1 MIKENNKVI
10 NKALTTVSPEDR
22 FQSVTLDFLRSLPE
36 LDVDNNKNHLMAGL
50 YAVGFDVE
58 KKIDRVDNVNI
69 RYRHSPIHVRETTI
83 FQGQLRNEYPYKS
96 IYKNHDVL
104 DVDARN
110 HKNSREFGIIVEML
124 QSESK
129 KIVTDL
135 PYDVPDYLGVE
146 VGEKNFN
153 RSPEEKKRYLVINPR
168 ELGLS
173 ELLEQVSLFESP
185 FEEGQKENE

>member
-1 MIKENNKVI
+1 MTKENNKVV
-10 NKALTTVSPEDR
+10 NKSVNAVSPEDR

-36 LDVDNNKNHLMAGL
+36 LDVDNNKNHLMAAL

-69 RYRHSPIHVRETTI
+69 RYHHSPMHVRETTI
-83 FQGQLRNEYPYKS
+83 FQGQLRSDYPYQS

-135 PYDVPDYLGVE
+135 PYEIPDYEGVK
-146 VGEKNFN
+146 GQSEKNYN
-153 RSPEEKKRYLVINPR
+153 RSSEEKARYVVINPQD
-168 ELGLS
+168 LSLS
-173 ELLEQVSLFESP
+173 ELMKQDTLFESP
-185 FEEGQKENE
+185 FEEDK

>member
-1 MIKENNKVI
+1 MNQSISN
-10 NKALTTVSPEDR
+10 LSPEDKYK
-22 FQSVTLDFLRSLPE
+22 SVTIDFLRSLPE
-36 LDVDNNKNHLMAGL
+36 LDVDNNKNHLMAAL
-50 YAVGFDVE
+50 HVIGFDVS
-58 KKIDRVDNVNI
+58 KKTDRVEGVLV
-69 RYRHSPIHVRETTI
+69 RYRHSPMHVRETTI
-83 FQGQLRNEYPYKS
+83 FQGQLRSDYPYKS
-96 IYKNHDVL
+96 IYKSLDVL
-104 DVDARN
+104 DIDARN

-185 FEEGQKENE
+185 FEEGQKEDE

>member
-1 MIKENNKVI
+1 
-10 NKALTTVSPEDR
+10 
-22 FQSVTLDFLRSLPE
+22 
-36 LDVDNNKNHLMAGL
+36 MAAL

-69 RYRHSPIHVRETTI
+69 RYRHSPMHVRETTI
-83 FQGQLRNEYPYKS
+83 FQGQLRSDYPYKS

-110 HKNSREFGIIVEML
+110 HKNSREFGIIVEIL

-129 KIVTDL
+129 KIVFKAPTGSGKTIIVTDL

-146 VGEKNFN
+146 AGEKNFN
-153 RSPEEKKRYLVINPR
+153 RSTEEKKRYLVINPR
-168 ELGLS
+168 ELSLS

-185 FEEGQKENE
+185 FEEGQKESE

>member
-10 NKALTTVSPEDR
+10 NKSLTTVSPEDR

-69 RYRHSPIHVRETTI
+69 RYRHSPMHVRETTI
-83 FQGQLRNEYPYKS
+83 FQGQLRSNYPYKS

-110 HKNSREFGIIVEML
+110 PNNGKEFNVVVEML
-124 QSESK
+124 QAESK
-129 KIVTDL
+129 KVVTDL
-135 PYDVPDYLGVE
+135 PFDVPDYEGVNG
-146 VGEKNFN
+146 VSEKNYN
-153 RSPEEKKRYLVINPR
+153 RSQEEKSRYKIINPQD
-168 ELGLS
+168 LSLS
-173 ELLEQVSLFESP
+173 ELMKQDELFESP
-185 FEEGQKENE
+185 FEEDK